1 MTNKKSQD
9 IMIDAK
15 PMLELILSRQS
26 DRSYTDRPKE
36 NEKLDYFRLSRAAF
50 ILLTASVIFSSDA
63 A

>member
-1 MTNKKSQD
+1 
-9 IMIDAK
+9 MIDGKA
-15 PMLELILSRQS
+15 MLELILSRQS
-26 DRSYTDRPKE
+26 DRSYIDRPIE